1 MVRAFRGAITAES
14 NTEAEILEKTGI
26 LYDEIIRKNSL
37 CTNDFVCIFFSLT
50 PELDKVFPARA
61 VREKGICDVPLMCF
75 AEIPVEGALKNCIR
89 IMILSE
95 SDKSRAEIKHIY
107 MGGATALRPD
117 IAGKE
122 D

>member
-1 MVRAFRGAITAES
+1 
-14 NTEAEILEKTGI
+14 
-26 LYDEIIRKNSL
+26 
-37 CTNDFVCIFFSLT
+37 
-50 PELDKVFPARA
+50 
-61 VREKGICDVPLMCF
+61 MCF

>member
-26 LYDEIIRKNSL
+26 LYDEIVRKNSL
-37 CTNDFVCIFFSLT
+37 CADDFVCIFFSLT

>member
-26 LYDEIIRKNSL
+26 LYDEIVRKNSL
-37 CTNDFVCIFFSLT
+37 CADDFVCIFFSLT
-50 PELDKVFPARA
+50 PGLDKVFPARA